1 MVLKKEE
8 ESRKGIKKS
17 SFETKN
23 DILFPNNLDNSK
35 NDLSCYFQVLLSCFR
50 KEKKQ
55 PKTIH
60 QFSELFWLEPNAHS
74 IFSVFELGR
83 TTLACLSIY
92 PLSILLYFARML
104 P

>member
-35 NDLSCYFQVLLSCFR
+35 NDLSCYFQVLLSSVSGR
-50 KEKKQ
+50 EKNNQ
-55 PKTIH
+55 R
-60 QFSELFWLEPNAHS
+60 QS
-74 IFSVFELGR
+74 IS
-83 TTLACLSIY
+83 LANYFGWNQMHTPFLVYLS
-92 PLSILLYFARML
+92 LVEQL
-104 P
+104 

>member
-35 NDLSCYFQVLLSCFR
+35 ND
-50 KEKKQ
+50 
-55 PKTIH
+55 
-60 QFSELFWLEPNAHS
+60 
-74 IFSVFELGR
+74 
-83 TTLACLSIY
+83 
-92 PLSILLYFARML
+92 
-104 P
+104 